1 MSKEKRDIGQPD
13 ILQKY
18 CGSMSRRKR
27 KILIVDDDEVSC
39 AVLGNILQSCYD
51 IITAGNGKEALD
63 ILKKRKNDISLILLD
78 LIMPVM
84 DGYEFLDIMMA
95 DPHFSTIPVIVTTVK
110 EQEEDEIR
118 SMKKG
123 AADFVTKP
131 YRPEIVRCRVE
142 RIIHLRE
149 TAAVLNVIE
158 RDRLT
163 GLYSRETFYMEV
175 QRILEE
181 DPDGKYDLVV
191 ADAENF
197 KVVNERLGVKIGD
210 KVLCYMAERYQRN
223 IGNHGICTRMH
234 GDVFAMLIPH
244 GDGSW
249 KEKLLWQWD
258 EEVDGIPLRNLVIK
272 YGVYEN
278 VSRKID
284 SYAMCDRAILALNR
298 IKNRYGKYVSMYDDS
313 LRATL
318 LREQQILDTMELALK
333 ERQFQV
339 YYQPKYDIESNHIS
353 GAEALVRWIH
363 PELGFMSPGE
373 FIPLFEKNGF
383 ISKLD
388 YYVWEETCKNL
399 RKWKDEGHRS
409 ISVSVNIS
417 RRDFDEP
424 DLAEQ
429 IIDLTEKYGI
439 DRELLHLEITESVYT
454 DEPEYIVRTVK
465 RLRDSGF
472 KIEMDDFG
480 SGYSSL
486 NMLSELSIDVLK
498 LDMKF
503 VQSSSRDRK
512 SILGFVISLAKWL
525 NLATIAEGVENEEQV
540 EKLRSLG
547 CDYVQGFYYAKPMP
561 LQEFERY
568 LEKDSNQD
576 EKKREDQTGR
586 GSLMPEERE
595 KRPYKVLIV
604 EDSEMNREILRSMLE
619 PYYYIEEASNGKEAY
634 DYLCGH
640 FGEISIILLDLVMP
654 VMDGFQFMKLRSR
667 DERLS
672 DIPVIII
679 SESHEDGDLMALRVG
694 ADYFAGKPY
703 KKELV
708 LRAIETTIERWK
720 WKNSNEY

>member
-1 MSKEKRDIGQPD
+1 M
-13 ILQKY
+13 
-18 CGSMSRRKR
+18 
-27 KILIVDDDEVSC
+27 
-39 AVLGNILQSCYD
+39 
-51 IITAGNGKEALD
+51 
-63 ILKKRKNDISLILLD
+63 KN
-78 LIMPVM
+78 
-84 DGYEFLDIMMA
+84 
-95 DPHFSTIPVIVTTVK
+95 
-110 EQEEDEIR
+110 
-118 SMKKG
+118 G

-163 GLYSRETFYMEV
+163 GLFSRETFYMEV
-175 QRILEE
+175 QRILRE
-181 DPDGKYDLVV
+181 DPDGQYDLVV

-197 KVVNERLGVKIGD
+197 KVVNERLGVKTGD
-210 KVLCYMAERYQRN
+210 KVLCYMAQRYQRL
-223 IGNHGICTRMH
+223 IGDQGICTRLH
-234 GDVFAMLIPH
+234 GDVFAMLVRH

-258 EEVDGIPLRNLVIK
+258 EEFDGIPLRNLVIK

-278 VSRKID
+278 VNRKID
-284 SYAMCDRAILALNR
+284 SHMMCDRAILALNR
-298 IKNRYGKYVSMYDDS
+298 IKKHYGKYVSMYDDS

-318 LREQQILDTMELALK
+318 LREQQILDTMETALK

-363 PELGFMSPGE
+363 PEYGFMSPGE
-373 FIPLFEKNGF
+373 FIPLFERNGF

-399 RKWKDEGHRS
+399 RKWKDEGRRP

-417 RRDFDEP
+417 RRDFDAP

-429 IIDLTEKYGI
+429 IMNLTDQYGI

-465 RLRDSGF
+465 ELRDSGF

-503 VQSSSRDRK
+503 VQSTSQNRK

-525 NLATIAEGVENEEQV
+525 NLVTIAEGVENEEQV

-561 LQEFERY
+561 RSEFESY
-568 LEKDSNQD
+568 LEKDSSQHEN
-576 EKKREDQTGR
+576 KREEETCLDGFIPEKTG
-586 GSLMPEERE
+586 E
-595 KRPYKVLIV
+595 KTDKVLVV
-604 EDSEMNREILRSMLE
+604 EDSEMNREILRHILE
-619 PYYYIEEASNGKEAY
+619 PYYYIEETCNGKEAY

-640 FGEISIILLDLVMP
+640 PGEVSVILLDMVMP

-667 DERLS
+667 DDELS
-672 DIPVIII
+672 EIPVIIT
-679 SESHEDGDLMALRVG
+679 SESHEDGELMALRVG
-694 ADYFAGKPY
+694 ADHFAGKPY
-703 KKELV
+703 QREMI
-708 LRAIETTIERWK
+708 LRSIENTIERWK
-720 WKNSNEY
+720 WKKQK